1 MIQLRLLVGVF
12 RLVLTGEAPELVRF
26 YPCLVPRS
34 LSLFTVRAAQ
44 APPSRRSDA
53 IVGAVHPG
61 PFEIVARTGC
71 DLSPVNAATADGQ
84 LLLTSFVW
92 PFDLDRHRRLEAAL
106 AIAASHQVRV
116 DKASASEW
124 LPRALRVAEP
134 QTLTVVWHSITQMHW
149 SANELGAV
157 ETVLASSG
165 AKQCLG
171 EVGLEFDPNGPPG
184 AEPELRT
191 RLWTPAAGL
200 TPRQRVIGTAH
211 YQGVPATLAGEDSLK
226 I

>member
-1 MIQLRLLVGVF
+1 MNTRP
-12 RLVLTGEAPELVRF
+12 A
-26 YPCLVPRS
+26 
-34 LSLFTVRAAQ
+34 RAAQ
-44 APPSRRSDA
+44 WEVGETLADRFPRTRERLPTPLRVRHARNGRGLGGRR
-53 IVGAVHPG
+53 
-61 PFEIVARTGC
+61 
-71 DLSPVNAATADGQ
+71 

-134 QTLTVVWHSITQMHW
+134 QTLTVVWHSITQMYW
-149 SANELGAV
+149 SADELGAV

-184 AEPELRT
+184 AEPKLRT
-191 RLWTPAAGL
+191 RLWTPAAGP

-211 YQGVPATLAGEDSLK
+211 YHGVPVTLAGEDSLK

>member
-1 MIQLRLLVGVF
+1 
-12 RLVLTGEAPELVRF
+12 
-26 YPCLVPRS
+26 VPRS

-44 APPSRRSDA
+44 ARTSRRSDA

-61 PFEIVARTGC
+61 PFEIVARAGC
-71 DLSPVNAATADGQ
+71 DLNPVDPTTADGRS
-84 LLLTSFVW
+84 LLTSFVW

-134 QTLTVVWHSITQMHW
+134 QTLTVVWHSITQMYW
-149 SANELGAV
+149 SADELGAV

-184 AEPELRT
+184 AEPKLRT
-191 RLWTPAAGL
+191 RLWTPAAGP

-211 YQGVPATLAGEDSLK
+211 YHGVPVTLAGEDSLK